1 MKRIVWF
8 ALLVTFLLAGSASAA
23 NDKYIFILKAIGNP
37 YWQALKQGVEE
48 TGKKAGIDPI
58 LMYPVSDLAKEDD
71 LNLCQAA
78 IAQKPRVIVMGP
90 ETTAIGIECFKQAAA
105 QGILVADM
113 DATIPIELAKKSG
126 VDLSYNLGADNTL
139 IGQRVAE
146 FVAAQFKGKKDDP
159 KILII
164 EGAVGSPPG
173 QDRPA
178 GFKKRLAE
186 LMPKVQIVNSISAE
200 WDRLRAMN
208 IAADTLTRTPDLD
221 AIFAANDVMALGAV
235 EAVRTAGKKGQVMVI
250 GVDGIPDARKA
261 VAEGAMTASI
271 TQLPY
276 FIGKRAVELAMD
288 AAHGAPPGR
297 KEVAPL
303 LILTKDVLAA
313 NKDPLLQ
320 YVR

>member
-1 MKRIVWF
+1 MKRILLTI
-8 ALLVTFLLAGSASAA
+8 LLVLVFVQQAWAE
-23 NDKYIFILKAIGNP
+23 DKYVFILKAIGNP
-37 YWQALKQGVEE
+37 YWQALREGIED
-48 TGKKAGIDPI
+48 TGKKVGINPV
-58 LMYPVSDLAKEDD
+58 LMYPASDLAKEDD
-71 LNLCQAA
+71 LNLCQTA
-78 IAQKPRVIVMGP
+78 ITQKPRIITMGA
-90 ETTAIGIECFKQAAA
+90 ETTAIGLECYKQAQA

-113 DATIPIELAKKSG
+113 DATISVDLAKKSG
-126 VDLSYNLGADNTL
+126 VDLQYSIGADNVL
-139 IGQRVAE
+139 IGEKIAE
-146 FVAAQFKGKKDDP
+146 FVVAQLNNKNAAP

-178 GFKKRLAE
+178 GFRGKLKT
-186 LMPKVQIVNSISAE
+186 LMPKAVIVNSISAE

-221 AIFAANDVMALGAV
+221 VIFAANDVMALGAV
-235 EAVRTAGKKGQVMVI
+235 EAVRAAGKTGKVMVI

-261 VAEGAMTASI
+261 IKEGLMTASI

-276 FIGKRAVELAMD
+276 FIGKRTVELAVE
-288 AAHGAPPGR
+288 AAQGKSFER
-297 KEVAPL
+297 TEFAPL
-303 LILTKDVLAA
+303 LILTKEVLEA